1 MGQAPVSWL
10 VIAALLMAAPTS
22 GREAHGGRGAL
33 DLIRPRQPAPARDF
47 TVPGLSGRR
56 LSLHDFKGQV
66 VLLEF
71 WATWSLPCK
80 EQLPALE
87 RLHRRYRGRGFT
99 VLAISIDAEG
109 AMAAGPVVKK
119 LGLTFPLGLD
129 SRMAAAELYAV
140 RVLPSTILID
150 RRQKAVAFAVGARDW
165 EGAAARA
172 LIESLL
178 K

>member
-1 MGQAPVSWL
+1 
-10 VIAALLMAAPTS
+10 
-22 GREAHGGRGAL
+22 
-33 DLIRPRQPAPARDF
+33 
-47 TVPGLSGRR
+47 
-56 LSLHDFKGQV
+56 
-66 VLLEF
+66 
-71 WATWSLPCK
+71 
-80 EQLPALE
+80 LPALE